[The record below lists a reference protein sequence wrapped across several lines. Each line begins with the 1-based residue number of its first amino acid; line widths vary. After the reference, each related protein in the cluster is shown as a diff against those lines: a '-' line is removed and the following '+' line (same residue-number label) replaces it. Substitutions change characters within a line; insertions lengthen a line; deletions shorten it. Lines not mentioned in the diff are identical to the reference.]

1 MNNKLY
7 SILKK
12 IACISA
18 AAIISVTSTVT
29 AFADSGTYTYSLAD
43 IDVAVTVTNDL
54 VGFTQNVTSNN
65 SYLDKIGA
73 DDVEEVRAA
82 MQLNNIYLELIP
94 KEGDVNFEIL
104 VSGKDAPSGAS
115 NFNELSQ
122 SELTEYFN
130 QYISQSEELKSSSTV
145 ISETITS
152 SNIENI
158 SGVNYFVTE
167 VTSVSG
173 NLVTVYVK
181 KYYTIMQDKAVTF
194 TLQTNGEAIT
204 DEMNTTITDII
215 KTADY
220 KPIRKK
226 LLDSPFVMEI
236 LTTFF
241 SLLLFV
247 GVLALIL
254 YLMIRAGKKPKK
266 HVG

>member
-1 MNNKLY
+1 MNRKFSSLF
-7 SILKK
+7 KK

-18 AAIISVTSTVT
+18 SAIISVASTVT

-94 KEGDVNFEIL
+94 KEGDVDFEIL

-130 QYISQSEELKSSSTV
+130 SYIAQSEELKSSSTV

-152 SNIENI
+152 SAIENI
-158 SGVNYFVTE
+158 GDVNYFVTE

-181 KYYTIMQDKAVTF
+181 KYYTIMQNKAVTF
-194 TLQTNGEAIT
+194 TLQTNSEAIT
-204 DEMNTTITDII
+204 DEMNQTITDII
-215 KTADY
+215 KTAEY
-220 KPIRKK
+220 KPIKKK
-226 LLDSPFVMEI
+226 LLDNPFVAEI
-236 LTTFF
+236 LTTFL

-266 HVG
+266 HVE

>member
-1 MNNKLY
+1 
-7 SILKK
+7 
-12 IACISA
+12 
-18 AAIISVTSTVT
+18 
-29 AFADSGTYTYSLAD
+29 
-43 IDVAVTVTNDL
+43 
-54 VGFTQNVTSNN
+54 
-65 SYLDKIGA
+65 
-73 DDVEEVRAA
+73 

-145 ISETITS
+145 ISETITA

-204 DEMNTTITDII
+204 DEMNTTINDII

-226 LLDSPFVMEI
+226 LLDSPFVTEI

-266 HVG
+266 HVE